1 MFQLTFFSFTGG
13 YGEGVNAGQGE
24 EGWKPLEDKA
34 DYWAGFLVSQS
45 YK

>member
-1 MFQLTFFSFTGG
+1 MFELTFFFSIFSGG

-34 DYWAGFLVSQS
+34 DYWAGFLV
-45 YK
+45 